1 MDNRRLI
8 LSVAGSGKTTHII
21 ESLSTE
27 KRAIIITYTE
37 NNYENLR
44 YKVAE
49 KFSSIPDNV
58 LVMTYF
64 EFLYSFCYKP
74 FLHRIVNANGFDFD
88 RPPEFTSRLSRTNME
103 YYLNSN
109 NCLYHNRLSKLL
121 EVKEVI
127 PKIRNRLTKYFD
139 EFYVDEVQD
148 FGGHDFNLL
157 LELSQI
163 EKKVVFVGDF
173 FQHTFDTSRDG
184 NVNCNLHND
193 LEKYIKRFSEA
204 GFYIDK
210 ETLSKSLRCNRS
222 ICEFVEVNLG
232 IPIQSHTDHH
242 IDLALIEEQNEIDS
256 LMKDNSIIKLFLQ
269 NSRKYNCNST
279 NWGASKGQDC
289 HTDVCV
295 VLNPAT
301 YTQYKKNKL
310 NEMNIRTR
318 NKFYVACTRARN
330 KLIFVP
336 EKSVKSF
343 KLE

>member
-21 ESLSTE
+21 NSLSSE
-27 KRAIIITYTE
+27 KRSLIITYTE

-49 KFSSIPDNV
+49 KFSCIPDNI

-74 FLHRIVNANGFDFD
+74 FLHRTVNANGFDFD
-88 RPPEFTSRLSRTNME
+88 RPPQFTSRLSRTNMK

-109 NCLYHNRLSKLL
+109 NYLYHNRLAKLL
-121 EVKEVI
+121 EVKDVI
-127 PKIRNRLTKYFD
+127 PKIRDRISKYFD

-163 EKKVVFVGDF
+163 EKNVVFVGDF

-193 LEKYIKRFSEA
+193 LGKYIERFSKA
-204 GFYIDK
+204 RFFIDM
-210 ETLSKSLRCNRS
+210 ETLSKSWRCNKS
-222 ICEFVEVNLG
+222 ICEFVQDKLG
-232 IPIQSHTDHH
+232 IPIQSHTEYN
-242 IDLALIEEQNEIDS
+242 IDISLVEEQNEIED
-256 LMKDNSIIKLFLQ
+256 LMKDDSI
-269 NSRKYNCNST
+269 
-279 NWGASKGQDC
+279 
-289 HTDVCV
+289 
-295 VLNPAT
+295 
-301 YTQYKKNKL
+301 
-310 NEMNIRTR
+310 
-318 NKFYVACTRARN
+318 
-330 KLIFVP
+330 
-336 EKSVKSF
+336 VKAISSEF
-343 KLE
+343 